1 MFTCNVCQHRQARTF
16 SKDAYELGVVL
27 IRCEGCENLHLI
39 ADNLGWFRDENVNIE
54 QLMKEGGKK
63 VYRYVTNEC
72 MEFIRADKMPE
83 QSEETVVDQM
93 VREGGLAK
101 GGCG

>member
-1 MFTCNVCQHRQARTF
+1 M
-16 SKDAYELGVVL
+16 L
-27 IRCEGCENLHLI
+27 IRCEGCDNLHLI

-93 VREGGLAK
+93 LREQAK